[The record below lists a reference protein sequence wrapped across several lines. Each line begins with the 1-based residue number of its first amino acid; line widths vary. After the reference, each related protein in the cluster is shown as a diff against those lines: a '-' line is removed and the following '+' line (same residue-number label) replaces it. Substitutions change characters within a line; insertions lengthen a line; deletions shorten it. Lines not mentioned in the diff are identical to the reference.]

1 MLTNLAN
8 LLTVSRI
15 FVLVPLVALLFAM
28 AASGSLLA
36 GVMLNLIEW
45 KELNLVAVP
54 LLLVS
59 IMTLVWHQ
67 SRKPS
72 ESQKIPSVLSSS
84 GN

>member
-1 MLTNLAN
+1 
-8 LLTVSRI
+8 
-15 FVLVPLVALLFAM
+15 LVFAM

-67 SRKPS
+67 SRRPS
-72 ESQKIPSVLSSS
+72 ESQKIPSVLTSS
-84 GN
+84 GS

>member
-1 MLTNLAN
+1 
-8 LLTVSRI
+8 
-15 FVLVPLVALLFAM
+15 
-28 AASGSLLA
+28 
-36 GVMLNLIEW
+36 MLNLIEW

-72 ESQKIPSVLSSS
+72 ESQKIPSVLTSS
-84 GN
+84 